1 LKQGVQADTPLFC
14 SHGLLRPILTPSGWR
29 PSPENPIQ
37 IEKAKNS
44 SLFSNEK
51 SQGEDKVRIAISAI
65 GLLIL
70 CTGGAV
76 AAFNDIGVGA
86 RPLGLG
92 GAFVALADDG
102 NAANYNAAG
111 LGYINAAHLSMT
123 TAQRFRGLINY
134 NHIGGVLPLRSIG
147 SFGASIGILNE
158 DSEIYKEQTITV
170 SYGKTFLQKFAFGLN
185 LKSFSTHF
193 YENNESVSAHLK
205 NNSQFFAHT
214 AAADFSFDLGMMA
227 NPIDSLTFGFSAEN
241 LFPANVSVSE
251 VGEDLVPQN
260 IRVGLTYR
268 LTTIAATTKQ
278 EALREVLKSGLGLF
292 EIGFRDGDRQ
302 IHAGAELWLNRMIG
316 VRAGYSLKSGVNS
329 ATGIA
334 LGGSVKLPIA
344 ALRLQLDYAFQI
356 VTGVLADNTTQR
368 FSLNLMFK

>member
-1 LKQGVQADTPLFC
+1 M
-14 SHGLLRPILTPSGWR
+14 
-29 PSPENPIQ
+29 
-37 IEKAKNS
+37 
-44 SLFSNEK
+44 
-51 SQGEDKVRIAISAI
+51 RIAISAI

-86 RPLGLG
+86 RPLGMG

-102 NAANYNAAG
+102 NAASYNAAG
-111 LGYINAAHLSMT
+111 LGYISTAHLSMT

-158 DSEIYKEQTITV
+158 DSEIYKEQTITI
-170 SYGKTFLQKFAFGLN
+170 SYGKAFLQKFAFGLN
-185 LKSFSTHF
+185 LKSFSTRF

-227 NPIDSLTFGFSAEN
+227 NLIDSLTLGFSAEN
-241 LFPANVSVSE
+241 LFPANMSISE
-251 VGEDLVPQN
+251 TGEDLIPQN

-268 LTTIAATTKQ
+268 LATIAATTKQ

-292 EIGFRDGDRQ
+292 EIGFRDGNRQ

-344 ALRLQLDYAFQI
+344 ALRLQLDYAFQMI
-356 VTGVLADNTTQR
+356 TGVLADNTTQR
-368 FSLNLMFK
+368 FSLNLMFE